1 MTSARDRILGKLRA
15 AQKPFDELPLPPPH
29 RYMSRPNDLSP
40 DALRA
45 RFMEEVKKLGCK
57 PSEHKDI
64 ESAIEYILDVVGNDT
79 NVISWDFGQIPLAG
93 LQEALEKKDI
103 QRAHHRD
110 DKVRVG
116 ITGAVAAFAATGSLM
131 MTSGEGRPRAAS
143 LLPPVHIAVITN
155 AQIMPDFDTW
165 IEQRRAEGIA
175 SFNRPANNFLIT
187 GSSRTSDIAME
198 PVMGVHGPGEVH
210 VLILV

>member
-1 MTSARDRILGKLRA
+1 MTSARDTILGKLRA
-15 AQKPFDELPLPPPH
+15 AQKPFDELPPPPPH
-29 RYMSRPNDLSP
+29 IYMSRPSDVSP

-45 RFMEEVKKLGCK
+45 RFIAEVKKLSCK
-57 PSEHKDI
+57 PTEHSDM
-64 ESAIEYILDVVGNDT
+64 ESAIEYILGVVGNDT
-79 NVISWDFGQIPLAG
+79 SVISWDFDRIPLAG

-116 ITGAVAAFAATGSLM
+116 ITGAAGAFASTGSLM
-131 MTSGEGRPRAAS
+131 MVSGAGRPRAAS

-155 AQIMPDFDTW
+155 NQIVPDFDTW

-210 VLILV
+210 VVILV